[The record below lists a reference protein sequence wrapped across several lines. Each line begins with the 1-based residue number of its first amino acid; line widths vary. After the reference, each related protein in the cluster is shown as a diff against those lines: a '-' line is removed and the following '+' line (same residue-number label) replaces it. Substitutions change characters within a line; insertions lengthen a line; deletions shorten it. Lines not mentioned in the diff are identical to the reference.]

1 MDKIGLTLNGPAPSH
16 PFDDPDSTASGLFGD
31 SDSTRP
37 IGRKKLLRE
46 DLLERLTRMIQSC
59 EGCENVKVIGCYPL
73 DTPDK
78 AGCNWSMTLVMEPN
92 GTEAPV
98 YALGY
103 ATILPTARESW
114 NLAE

>member
-1 MDKIGLTLNGPAPSH
+1 MDKIGLTLNGPASH

-31 SDSTRP
+31 SENTRP

-59 EGCENVKVIGCYPL
+59 EGCENVRVIDVIPL
-73 DTPDK
+73 DGPDK
-78 AGCNWSMTLVMEPN
+78 AGCNWSMTLILEPH

-103 ATILPTARESW
+103 AAVIAMARENW